1 MMSNSDDNYQLLDAI
16 KNAYELG
23 EIEEFDSIS
32 TDEEE
37 LLKHEDVQPAEVMR
51 SSFRVLAGGERYF
64 LKRVSNS
71 FEEKPLL
78 ASEKFLVWTN
88 DRDLQLAPEL
98 RRTVD
103 KETHLVF
110 EGSRYQLFKFV
121 EQNSRKIW
129 MAANVS
135 EADCRL
141 SGATLARLHL
151 AGLEYMDLSLKSV
164 DDQWSG
170 SFLPSV
176 QKAWDAVGERLVGD
190 DAPNKRAAELL
201 HSDFSTLSDRLAACL
216 SRLQSETA
224 GEDVV
229 PPDNEE
235 ILVHGDYHPG
245 NVLLPAEDETSKRA
259 YVVDFDHMHME
270 HPLYDLSYA
279 LIMFA
284 RSSVEGAGEKTESLI
299 GPQKIDLEL
308 AESFLDSYFAVVA
321 ALPPYSD
328 RVVAFKKSLT
338 SQRASRHLN
347 DYLTVACYLILD
359 WAVEKLVS
367 GPLEFS
373 EVYAELIGVTKRFA
387 LEEPLGNLDEVWS
400 NTLKKYVI

>member
-1 MMSNSDDNYQLLDAI
+1 MSNSDDNYQLLDAI
-16 KNAYELG
+16 KNAYELS
-23 EIEEFDSIS
+23 EIEEFESIS

-37 LLKHEDVQPAEVMR
+37 LLKREDAQPTEVYR
-51 SSFRVLAGGERYF
+51 SGFRVLAGGERYF

-71 FEEKPLL
+71 FEEKPLI

-103 KETHLVF
+103 KETHVVF
-110 EGSRYQLFKFV
+110 EDSRYQLFKFV
-121 EQNSRKIW
+121 DQNSRKIW
-129 MAANVS
+129 MSANVS

-151 AGLEYMDLSLKSV
+151 AGLEYLDLSLKSV
-164 DDQWSG
+164 DDQWAG
-170 SFLPSV
+170 SYLPSV
-176 QKAWDAVGERLVGD
+176 QKAWDAVGERLTGD
-190 DAPNKRAAELL
+190 DAQHKRAAELL
-201 HSDFSTLSDRLAACL
+201 QADYSTLSDKLATCL
-216 SRLQSETA
+216 SNLQSEAAGQETA
-224 GEDVV
+224 PVE
-229 PPDNEE
+229 NEE

-245 NVLLPAEDETSKRA
+245 NVLLPADDETSKRA

-284 RSSVEGAGEKTESLI
+284 RSPVEGSGEKTDSLLWQ
-299 GPQKIDLEL
+299 QKFDLHL

-338 SQRASRHLN
+338 SERAARNLT
-347 DYLTVACYLILD
+347 DYLTVSCYLILD
-359 WAVEKLVS
+359 WAVEKLVL
-367 GPLEFS
+367 GPLQFS
-373 EVYAELIGVTKRFA
+373 EVYAELIGVTKR
-387 LEEPLGNLDEVWS
+387 LVLDEPLGNLDEVWS
-400 NTLKKYVI
+400 KTLNKYVI